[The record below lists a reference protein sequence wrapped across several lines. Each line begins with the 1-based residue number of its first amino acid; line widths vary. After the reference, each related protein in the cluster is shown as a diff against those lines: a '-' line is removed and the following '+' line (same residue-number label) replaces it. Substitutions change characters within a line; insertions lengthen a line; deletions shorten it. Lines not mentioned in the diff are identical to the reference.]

1 MRSCD
6 ATILG
11 QFDSRFVQV
20 QAMFDRFNMIQHPN
34 STTSVAD
41 FFLGACWRCR
51 TSAGPVC
58 ASYFWGLLCFSR
70 QLMTQ
75 GGVLSNSEPHNIEHE
90 WNQMNKD
97 MTQRL
102 LLGLARAVWP
112 SCDSALGSPKWKA
125 MDSAEESLW
134 LCGCGLWMNP
144 KQIEYNFCVFL
155 DRVVFTFA
163 NACFH
168 ELNKF
173 KALMI
178 HKTTLIS
185 HTSRQCC
192 RADTAAWWFLRAV
205 YSCYFF
211 AAGGDERQARQ
222 PTIHICTFS
231 NFSIIIGSTSGIF
244 RKHVYAAQCHGG
256 SADEQKSQ
264 WARLNKCTVY

>member
-1 MRSCD
+1 
-6 ATILG
+6 
-11 QFDSRFVQV
+11 
-20 QAMFDRFNMIQHPN
+20 
-34 STTSVAD
+34 
-41 FFLGACWRCR
+41 
-51 TSAGPVC
+51 
-58 ASYFWGLLCFSR
+58 
-70 QLMTQ
+70 
-75 GGVLSNSEPHNIEHE
+75 
-90 WNQMNKD
+90 
-97 MTQRL
+97 
-102 LLGLARAVWP
+102 
-112 SCDSALGSPKWKA
+112 

-163 NACFH
+163 NSCFH

-256 SADEQKSQ
+256 SMSKIEQ
-264 WARLNKCTVY
+264 VYSILAYRQQVRIIKNP